1 MDIQTSEPVAT
12 AAPVAAASVSLSAIS
27 WGAILAGAAVASALS
42 LLLFVLAAGLDLAA
56 FSRPLL
62 RHGSVGALSAMAA
75 VTLIATQWIASA
87 VGGYLTGR
95 LRIRWVGTHTHEV
108 FFRDTAHGLIT
119 WAVVTLFMALG
130 LGSAASAVFGAAY
143 QPTGAPLAASAS
155 ATPGSQAVFNVQ
167 APAGGDGADDLQLV
181 APAGAAS
188 AGHLLLAQDLGDTQ
202 QRDDRIMAPD
212 AARKDAAMG
221 SLLVSLSMLI
231 GAFIAS
237 VAAAIGGRLRDL
249 HP

>member
-27 WGAILAGAAVASALS
+27 WGAILAGAAVASAVS

-155 ATPGSQAVFNVQ
+155 ATPGSQAVFIVQ

-202 QRDDRIMAPD
+202 RDDRIMAPD
-212 AARKDAAMG
+212 AARKDAALG